1 MKKKDLYKI
10 IKEIIKEQRS
20 PVDLDTGIVNVD
32 DVDTQD
38 LADVNSKFR
47 KKGQGRRKQPT
58 DGNIEAPRTTID
70 VDPTGDS
77 TVPTTIDWDPSLG
90 CVGGAYNYGT
100 ITLHPD
106 TCDGTTDVQDDSF
119 ICCGSNNNSNNP
131 AEFSDTVT
139 LSSYNPSFTVLS
151 FQDEQCF
158 CPNAEYDDQGG
169 TKYENPNTG
178 NSPLNPNLDDGALIC
193 CNCVV
198 DIPWDSD
205 PNSVLDATIT
215 SILPFTVSD
224 LETWMDDVNP
234 NTVAGLTTLSNFGAK
249 CAGCNDPAASNYQ
262 TDDTGTTNNQNI
274 YGCAAGS
281 VDGVTSEN
289 YAGIENQTAND
300 IGCCIYEGCMQY
312 GASLNGSIAFD
323 TQLFAT
329 ALATSPTSNMSDG
342 VGTPRGTQGLWI
354 EDGSCTWTGCTYST
368 ATNIGQVSNQQTSLY
383 PAALFTNGANAQFT
397 EDGSCQGT
405 YGCTEEVGIPDFA
418 TGAAPFGGGNDFPP
432 ATGTM
437 KCAGCPDPTMFNTY
451 AGDDVDTNGNP
462 LFDCAGNTVQVPG
475 DMTQGSPDVTCCTA
489 TAAGCM
495 DDGTAAN
502 IGNYVQGGQFSAG
515 VLQNANGEDR
525 PANWNPDG
533 SGGTFPACNY
543 NASANTDDGSCIY
556 TACVGCT
563 SEAFDLTGTT
573 LAFTSTTTPID
584 TSTFV
589 NSYDDG
595 SCLFDGCL
603 EYDIQM
609 PGMPV
614 PVTTDN
620 YVCIINPDLCD
631 GVGPNAV
638 PDTATFG
645 NSAFT
650 DSVIPNPP
658 GICTISLIGCT
669 DSTACTYDP
678 NATINDASACGYP
691 SDQCHVCKD
700 VGAGNGSYGANQ
712 ELDGTEVPNP
722 DCECINV
729 TAYRCNREDV
739 TRNFGCMTIGGNDP
753 AVGDEFMV
761 PMEMADKDKE
771 IQELPEGLNEKVDPA
786 TLGTVYIVDSISTD
800 LQYIKPNYSPATCTN
815 MNWKCFCPM
824 TGLNGWNGGTPG
836 TSNSHP
842 HMCVQTTE
850 PVPPNQNTPPGN
862 FVSPPIFATYSEC
875 RDTFGCYN
883 APGAKIAYSDEKGGD
898 CHVSPGGQVRC
909 MEPDSERDIKRIE
922 PSDMPILPGMD
933 IDTSVSAVP
942 GLEIPEPDVPISDAP
957 PTDRAI
963 SESKKLRKALKEAF
977 INKIKKSK

>member
-20 PVDLDTGIVNVD
+20 PVDLDTGEVNVG

-38 LADVNSKFR
+38 LSDRVR
-47 KKGQGRRKQPT
+47 DLKGQGRRKQPT
-58 DGNIEAPRTTID
+58 DRDIEAPRTAID
-70 VDPTGDS
+70 DINPS
-77 TVPTTIDWDPSLG
+77 NPSPASIDWDPSVG
-90 CVGGAYNYGT
+90 CVAGSYNYGT

-106 TCDGTTDVQDDSF
+106 TCDGTTDIQNDQF

-139 LSSYNPSFTVLS
+139 LSSYDPSFTVLS

-158 CPNAEYDDQGG
+158 CPNAEYDDEGG
-169 TKYENPNTG
+169 AKYENPNTG

-198 DIPWDSD
+198 DIPWLAD
-205 PNSVLDATIT
+205 PNSTDDASIT
-215 SILPFTVSD
+215 SITPFTSQD
-224 LETWMDDVNP
+224 LEDWMDTVNP
-234 NTVAGLTTLSNFGAK
+234 GTVAGLNTLSNFGAK
-249 CAGCNDPAASNYQ
+249 CAGCNDPAALNYR
-262 TDDTGTTNNQNI
+262 TDDTGTTGNTNI

-281 VDGVTSEN
+281 VDGETSED

-312 GASLNGSIAFD
+312 GANLNGSIAFD
-323 TQLFAT
+323 VPLFT
-329 ALATSPTSNMSDG
+329 TGLATSPTSNMSDG
-342 VGTPRGTQGLWI
+342 VGTTRGTQGLWI
-354 EDGSCTWTGCTYST
+354 EDGSCTWIGCTYDT
-368 ATNIGQVSNQQTSLY
+368 ATNIGQVSGQQTSLY
-383 PAALFTNGANAQFT
+383 PAALFTNGANASFT

-405 YGCTEEVGIPDFA
+405 YGCTEEVGFPDFA

-437 KCAGCPDPTMFNTY
+437 KCAGCPDPAMFNTY

-462 LFDCAGNTVQVPG
+462 LFDCNGDPVAIPGTMSGNENV
-475 DMTQGSPDVTCCTA
+475 SCCTA

-502 IGNYVQGGQFSAG
+502 TVNYEAGGQFSAG
-515 VLQNANGEDR
+515 VLNNANGEDR
-525 PANWNPDG
+525 PASWNPDG
-533 SGGTFPACNY
+533 TGGTFPACNY
-543 NASANTDDGSCIY
+543 NANANVDDGSCTY
-556 TACVGCT
+556 TPCVGCT
-563 SEAFDLTGTT
+563 SEAFDLTGVT
-573 LAFTSTTTPID
+573 LPYTSTTTPID
-584 TSTFV
+584 TSIFV

-631 GVGPNAV
+631 GTGPNAV
-638 PDTATFG
+638 PDTGTFG

-658 GICTISLIGCT
+658 GICTISLTGCT

-678 NATINDASACGYP
+678 NATINDVSMCGYP

-700 VGAGNGSYGANQ
+700 VGAGNGQYGANQ
-712 ELDGTEVPNP
+712 ELDGTEEPNP

-739 TRNFGCMTIGGNDP
+739 IRNFGCMTIGGNDP
-753 AVGDEFMV
+753 AVGDEFRV
-761 PMEMADKDKE
+761 PMEQHKE
-771 IQELPEGLNEKVDPA
+771 KEAVSINEKIDIA
-786 TLGTVYIVDSISTD
+786 AMGTVYIVESITND
-800 LQYIKPNYSPATCTN
+800 LQYIKPNYPASTCDN
-815 MNWKCFCPM
+815 KNWKCFCP
-824 TGLNGWNGGTPG
+824 TSGLYGWNGGIPG
-836 TSNSHP
+836 GGNTHP
-842 HMCVQTTE
+842 HMCVMTTD

-883 APGAKIAYSDEKGGD
+883 APGAKMAAPDGEEGGD
-898 CHVSPGGQVRC
+898 CHVLQNGQIRC
-909 MEPDSERDIKRIE
+909 DRDSDRNRKSKMENKSF
-922 PSDMPILPGMD
+922 
-933 IDTSVSAVP
+933 
-942 GLEIPEPDVPISDAP
+942 
-957 PTDRAI
+957 
-963 SESKKLRKALKEAF
+963 KLRLLNLEK
-977 INKIKKSK
+977 